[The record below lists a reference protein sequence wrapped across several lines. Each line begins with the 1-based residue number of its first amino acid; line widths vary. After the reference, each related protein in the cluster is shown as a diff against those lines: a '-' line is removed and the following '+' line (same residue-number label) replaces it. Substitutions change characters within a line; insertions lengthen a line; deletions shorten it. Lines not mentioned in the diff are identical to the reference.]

1 MCRISHLIW
10 CGYVEGYMRF
20 VSRQMINVLLNI
32 FSTST
37 PDSHNPAL
45 TLFHKSLSQKWNGH
59 APNTNTQ
66 KLMMKTG
73 KKMTKMFENSWN
85 SLEHFFFVDEKML
98 SLWAHIS
105 WCKNLK
111 LKKSQIER
119 INCDVHPLIRE
130 LNYKLKMNHQQENSI
145 STMTCKISGFP
156 KWWFFCFNILNFP
169 QFMMSNLIRSI
180 ICQKL
185 KLIELNPSQL
195 NMVSAFKI
203 NEWRLNEQAKCKFQA
218 MLFSPLKLL

>member
-1 MCRISHLIW
+1 MDMH
-10 CGYVEGYMRF
+10 
-20 VSRQMINVLLNI
+20 Q
-32 FSTST
+32 TQT
-37 PDSHNPAL
+37 
-45 TLFHKSLSQKWNGH
+45 HKNWWWKR
-59 APNTNTQ
+59 
-66 KLMMKTG
+66 G
-73 KKMTKMFENSWN
+73 KKWPKCSKILETLWN
-85 SLEHFFFVDEKML
+85 IFFFVDEKML

-169 QFMMSNLIRSI
+169 QIMMSNLIRSI

-195 NMVSAFKI
+195 NMVRAFKI

-218 MLFSPLKLL
+218 MLFLPSKLL

>member
-1 MCRISHLIW
+1 MEFEQSNWKVKENKETISKLLFHLNMNKMVKSATIMCENVMCRISHLIW

-73 KKMTKMFENSWN
+73 KKITKMFENSWN
-85 SLEHFFFVDEKML
+85 SLEHFFSSMKRCFRFGRIFRDVKT
-98 SLWAHIS
+98 WN
-105 WCKNLK
+105 WRNLK
-111 LKKSQIER
+111 
-119 INCDVHPLIRE
+119 
-130 LNYKLKMNHQQENSI
+130 
-145 STMTCKISGFP
+145 
-156 KWWFFCFNILNFP
+156 
-169 QFMMSNLIRSI
+169 
-180 ICQKL
+180 
-185 KLIELNPSQL
+185 
-195 NMVSAFKI
+195 
-203 NEWRLNEQAKCKFQA
+203 
-218 MLFSPLKLL
+218 

>member
-1 MCRISHLIW
+1 MNKMVKSATIMCENVMCRISHLIW

-156 KWWFFCFNILNFP
+156 KWWFFLF
-169 QFMMSNLIRSI
+169 QHS
-180 ICQKL
+180 
-185 KLIELNPSQL
+185 ELPT
-195 NMVSAFKI
+195 I
-203 NEWRLNEQAKCKFQA
+203 HDEQ
-218 MLFSPLKLL
+218 SH